1 MSFYSFLN
9 DGFMRKYFTKKN
21 IVSQPLLVK
30 SKTDGNQLKKRL
42 RQWQHSRSWARL
54 ICEAEKMWSLESRE
68 LRRLG
73 AMELIQLQNEM
84 PFNVRRRVNFWLVRY
99 SGSTRFED

>member
-1 MSFYSFLN
+1 
-9 DGFMRKYFTKKN
+9 MRKYFTKKN
-21 IVSQPLLVK
+21 IVVHCPLVK

-54 ICEAEKMWSLESRE
+54 ICEAERMWSLESRE
-68 LRRLG
+68 LKRLG

-84 PFNVRRRVNFWLVRY
+84 PFHVRRRVNCWLVRY
-99 SGSTRFED
+99 SGATRLED

>member
-1 MSFYSFLN
+1 
-9 DGFMRKYFTKKN
+9 MRKYVTKKN
-21 IVSQPLLVK
+21 IVAQFPLLK
-30 SKTDGNQLKKRL
+30 SKTDGNELKKRL

-68 LRRLG
+68 LKRLG

-84 PFNVRRRVNFWLVRY
+84 PFNVRRRVNCWLVKY
-99 SGSTRFED
+99 SGATRLED

>member
-1 MSFYSFLN
+1 
-9 DGFMRKYFTKKN
+9 MRKFLTKKN
-21 IVSQPLLVK
+21 IVALSPFVQ
-30 SKTDGNQLKKRL
+30 SKTDGNELKKRL

-68 LRRLG
+68 LKRLG

-99 SGSTRFED
+99 SGATRLED

>member
-1 MSFYSFLN
+1 
-9 DGFMRKYFTKKN
+9 MRKYLPKEN
-21 IVSQPLLVK
+21 IVSQFPLVK
-30 SKTDGNQLKKRL
+30 SKTDGNELKKRL

-84 PFNVRRRVNFWLVRY
+84 PFNVRRRVNFWLVKY
-99 SGSTRFED
+99 SGATRLED

>member
-1 MSFYSFLN
+1 
-9 DGFMRKYFTKKN
+9 MRKYFKNKN
-21 IVSQPLLVK
+21 IVGPGPFVK
-30 SKTDGNQLKKRL
+30 SKTDRNELKKRL

-68 LRRLG
+68 LKRLG

-84 PFNVRRRVNFWLVRY
+84 PFNVRRRVNYCWLNIQALH
-99 SGSTRFED
+99 D

>member
-1 MSFYSFLN
+1 
-9 DGFMRKYFTKKN
+9 MRKYFPKKILVGN
-21 IVSQPLLVK
+21 CPLIQSK
-30 SKTDGNQLKKRL
+30 SDGNELKKRL

-54 ICEAEKMWSLESRE
+54 ICEAEKMWSLESKE
-68 LRRLG
+68 LKRLG

-99 SGSTRFED
+99 SGATRLEN

>member
-1 MSFYSFLN
+1 MNLSRLSHVLFMSNYS
-9 DGFMRKYFTKKN
+9 TKKN
-21 IVSQPLLVK
+21 IVAHSPLVT
-30 SKTDGNQLKKRL
+30 SKTDGNESKKRL
-42 RQWQHSRSWARL
+42 RHWQHSRSWARL

-84 PFNVRRRVNFWLVRY
+84 PFKVRRRVNFWLIRY
-99 SGSTRFED
+99 LGATRLED

>member
-1 MSFYSFLN
+1 
-9 DGFMRKYFTKKN
+9 MRKSFTKKN
-21 IVSQPLLVK
+21 IVGKYSLVK
-30 SKTDGNQLKKRL
+30 SNADGNELKKRL

-68 LRRLG
+68 LKRLG
-73 AMELIQLQNEM
+73 AIELIQLQNEM

-99 SGSTRFED
+99 LGATRLED

>member
-1 MSFYSFLN
+1 
-9 DGFMRKYFTKKN
+9 MRKYFTKKN
-21 IVSQPLLVK
+21 IVDPCSLVK
-30 SKTDGNQLKKRL
+30 SKTDGSELKKRL

-68 LRRLG
+68 LKRLG

-99 SGSTRFED
+99 SGATRLEDDA

>member
-1 MSFYSFLN
+1 ME
-9 DGFMRKYFTKKN
+9 N
-21 IVSQPLLVK
+21 IVIQVPLVK
-30 SKTDGNQLKKRL
+30 RKTDGKELKKRL

-68 LRRLG
+68 LKRLG
-73 AMELIQLQNEM
+73 AMELIQLHNEM

-99 SGSTRFED
+99 SGATRLED

>member
-1 MSFYSFLN
+1 
-9 DGFMRKYFTKKN
+9 MRKYFTKGN
-21 IVSQPLLVK
+21 IVGQFHLVE
-30 SKTDGNQLKKRL
+30 SKTDGNELKKRL

-54 ICEAEKMWSLESRE
+54 ICEAEKMWTLESRE
-68 LRRLG
+68 LKRLG

-99 SGSTRFED
+99 SGATRFED

>member
-1 MSFYSFLN
+1 MK
-9 DGFMRKYFTKKN
+9 KYLTKKN
-21 IVSQPLLVK
+21 IVARCGLYQ
-30 SKTDGNQLKKRL
+30 SKTDGNYLKKRL
-42 RQWQHSRSWARL
+42 RHWQHSRSWARL

-73 AMELIQLQNEM
+73 ALELIQLQNEM

-99 SGSTRFED
+99 SGATRLEE

>member
-1 MSFYSFLN
+1 
-9 DGFMRKYFTKKN
+9 MRKYFTKKN
-21 IVSQPLLVK
+21 IVSECLLAR
-30 SKTDGNQLKKRL
+30 SKTDGNELKKRL

-68 LRRLG
+68 LKRLG
-73 AMELIQLQNEM
+73 AIELIQLQNEM

-99 SGSTRFED
+99 SGVTRLED

>member
-1 MSFYSFLN
+1 
-9 DGFMRKYFTKKN
+9 MRKYFTKKN
-21 IVSQPLLVK
+21 VAGQYSHVK
-30 SKTDGNQLKKRL
+30 SKADGNELKKRL

-99 SGSTRFED
+99 SGATRLED

>member
-1 MSFYSFLN
+1 
-9 DGFMRKYFTKKN
+9 MRKYFTKEN
-21 IVSQPLLVK
+21 IVGQLSLVK
-30 SKTDGNQLKKRL
+30 SKTDGNELKKRL

-68 LRRLG
+68 LKRLG

-84 PFNVRRRVNFWLVRY
+84 PFNVRRRVNYWVVKY
-99 SGSTRFED
+99 SGATRLED

>member
-1 MSFYSFLN
+1 
-9 DGFMRKYFTKKN
+9 MRKYLTKEK
-21 IVSQPLLVK
+21 IVAHCPLVQ
-30 SKTDGNQLKKRL
+30 SKTDGSELKKRL

-68 LRRLG
+68 LKKLG

-99 SGSTRFED
+99 SGATRLED

>member
-1 MSFYSFLN
+1 
-9 DGFMRKYFTKKN
+9 MRKYFTKDK
-21 IVSQPLLVK
+21 IVGQCPPAK
-30 SKTDGNQLKKRL
+30 SRTEGNELKKRL

-68 LRRLG
+68 LKRLG

-84 PFNVRRRVNFWLVRY
+84 PFSVRRRVNFWLVRY
-99 SGSTRFED
+99 SGATRLEDSA